1 MAPYFTHVVGT
12 KPDQQIV
19 IEGTSYSFRK
29 RKPMPGKPLI
39 QTNHFVHMAR

>member
-12 KPDQQIV
+12 KPEQQIV
-19 IEGTSYSFRK
+19 IEGTSESFPK
-29 RKPMPGKPLI
+29 RKLKPGKPLI